1 MGDPRLSSEAWVRLG
16 FLGVCFR
23 TTTNG
28 LTLSKCLEI
37 TSEPVCGS
45 CLCTHERVCPPC
57 QCWEHGSA
65 PAVGGNVA
73 GDLADIG
80 KCSYSAVGDAGA

>member
-1 MGDPRLSSEAWVRLG
+1 MEAQVGVGVGDPRLSSEAWVRLG

-23 TTTNG
+23 TATNG

-45 CLCTHERVCPPC
+45 CSLHP
-57 QCWEHGSA
+57 
-65 PAVGGNVA
+65 
-73 GDLADIG
+73 
-80 KCSYSAVGDAGA
+80 